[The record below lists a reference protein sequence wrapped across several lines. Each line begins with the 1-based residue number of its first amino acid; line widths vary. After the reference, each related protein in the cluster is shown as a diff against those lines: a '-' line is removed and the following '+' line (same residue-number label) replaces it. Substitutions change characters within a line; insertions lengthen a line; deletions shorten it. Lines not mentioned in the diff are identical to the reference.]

1 MKSRFYVVRSM
12 VFLSGIML
20 IAGASLQAQEAGAPA
35 TAPTEVKVNKT
46 FSARAPVHKTLFA
59 ASAAPTGSP
68 APNITCILYMNTAT
82 PSQPHE
88 CKSDTTAGSDNTVPS
103 NECGTTC
110 QEGVSTPNT
119 CSGTDDTD
127 ASDCGS
133 TTPAIC
139 SSDYSGCY
147 PPSTPA
153 GTVSTDPTTQN
164 TDPDSYGDGD
174 TPSSAAGFCS
184 LVQNGLQKS
193 CVGLPK
199 AEQALCIYNACV
211 KGNTCTGAVKQTCI
225 KPPKGGT
232 GKSANDACQSQYVSN
247 MSYCSKQ
254 TSLPAQNVCLA
265 TALAELNGCT
275 NLTASREVQV
285 QVQQRIDI
293 H

>member
-1 MKSRFYVVRSM
+1 MKTHFDVGCSVVMVVCSM
-12 VFLSGIML
+12 LVG
-20 IAGASLQAQEAGAPA
+20 IAGLCAQQPA
-35 TAPTEVKVNKT
+35 TPATPSPIKVNKT
-46 FSARAPVHKTLFA
+46 FSARFPVHRTLFA

-68 APNITCILYMNTAT
+68 APSITCILYMNTAT
-82 PSQPHE
+82 PSEPHE
-88 CKSDTTAGSDNTVPS
+88 CKSETGGGSDNTVPS

-110 QEGVSTPNT
+110 QEGASTPNT

-127 ASDCGS
+127 PDDCGS

-139 SSDYSGCY
+139 TSDYSGCY
-147 PPSTPA
+147 PPSVPA
-153 GTVSTDPTTQN
+153 GTVTPDPTTQN

-193 CVGLPK
+193 CTGLPK
-199 AEQALCIYNACV
+199 AEQALCQYNACT
-211 KGNTCTGAVKQTCI
+211 KGNTCTGAVKQTCT

-232 GKSANDACQSQYVSN
+232 GKSSNDACQSQYMSN

-254 TSLPAQNVCLA
+254 TSLPTQNVCLA
-265 TALAELNGCT
+265 TALAEMNGCT
-275 NLTASREVQV
+275 NLTSSREVQV
-285 QVQQRIDI
+285 HVQQGVDV